1 MSEFNLIICLLSV
14 ASLVISLICVAI
26 VAGFTRSTHTVQYEP
41 YQNDSIIKASE
52 ELAKENAEV
61 IEMPIGRKNK
71 DHKKAIMP
79 LDESIGL
86 EDI

>member
-1 MSEFNLIICLLSV
+1 MNKLEFITLT
-14 ASLVISLICVAI
+14 VAI
-26 VAGFTRSTHTVQYEP
+26 VSMFLSLVSVAILAGFTRSTHTVQYEP

-52 ELAKENAEV
+52 ELAKENAEI